1 MREVFTEMPQD
12 EIQSNQLSHIY
23 CELAELVG
31 TEAALKIHA
40 VYRGQQI
47 NFPVN
52 LFTKEFVQEQILRE
66 YDGTNVKQ
74 LASKFGYSEKW
85 IRTILKTKER
95 N

>member
-1 MREVFTEMPQD
+1 MREVFTEMSPD
-12 EIQSNQLSHIY
+12 EIQSDQLAHIY
-23 CELAELVG
+23 CELAELIG

-40 VYRGQQI
+40 AYRGQQI

-85 IRTILKTKER
+85 IRTIIKTKLA
-95 N
+95 